1 MNCKAF
7 LTQALLVALEYIN
20 FKQPWAMANRRGN
33 KRKSAQI
40 CSSLMELKVQKQVSL
55 KHFVGGMP
63 MRYK

>member
-7 LTQALLVALEYIN
+7 LTQALLAALEYIN

-33 KRKSAQI
+33 KKSAQI
-40 CSSLMELKVQKQVSL
+40 CSSLMELKVQKQVSS
-55 KHFVGGMP
+55 KHFVGGMS